1 MSPITLTLYAM
12 KKVLVTTIM
21 ICISWYSIT
30 SFAKVEVSI
39 PQSDIITCERIR
51 YAEILKSESSD
62 QTEEP
67 KQLDLVIDDENGEIF
82 FRQGDL
88 LWHSEP
94 TSVNDN
100 YEMVSEHFWFDKETR
115 YLSFIVR
122 GSPNTSTS
130 IRWYKC
136 H

>member
-1 MSPITLTLYAM
+1 M
-12 KKVLVTTIM
+12 KKVPVTTIM

-39 PQSDIITCERIR
+39 PQSDIITCERVR
-51 YAEILKSESSD
+51 YVEVSKSKSSD

-67 KQLDLVIDDENGEIF
+67 KQLDLVIYNEDSEF
-82 FRQGDL
+82 HFRHGDGL
-88 LWHSEP
+88 RRLEP
-94 TSVNDN
+94 TIKNDK

-130 IRWYKC
+130 FRWYKC

>member
-1 MSPITLTLYAM
+1 MQKALIITIA
-12 KKVLVTTIM
+12 
-21 ICISWYSIT
+21 ICSCYFSVVG
-30 SFAKVEVSI
+30 SAKVDLGI
-39 PQSDIITCERIR
+39 AQSDVIPCERIR
-51 YAEILKSESSD
+51 YAEISKSRSSD

-67 KQLDLVIDDENGEIF
+67 KQLDLVIDNENGAIF

-88 LWHSEP
+88 LWHTEP

-130 IRWYKC
+130 FRLYKC

>member
-1 MSPITLTLYAM
+1 MRNALIITI
-12 KKVLVTTIM
+12 V
-21 ICISWYSIT
+21 ICSCYFSVVG
-30 SFAKVEVSI
+30 FANVDVDI
-39 PQSDIITCERIR
+39 AQSDVIPCERIR
-51 YAEILKSESSD
+51 YVEVSKSKSSD
-62 QTEEP
+62 QTEES
-67 KQLDLVIDDENGEIF
+67 KKLDLVIYNEDSEVH
-82 FRQGDL
+82 FRQGDG
-88 LWHSEP
+88 LWHLEP
-94 TSVNDN
+94 TIKNDK

>member
-1 MSPITLTLYAM
+1 M
-12 KKVLVTTIM
+12 KKVPVTTIM

-39 PQSDIITCERIR
+39 PQSDIITCERTR
-51 YAEILKSESSD
+51 YVEVSKSKSSD
-62 QTEEP
+62 QTEES
-67 KQLDLVIDDENGEIF
+67 KKLDLVIYNEDSEF
-82 FRQGDL
+82 HFRQGDG
-88 LWHSEP
+88 LWHLEP
-94 TSVNDN
+94 TIKNDK

-130 IRWYKC
+130 FRWYKC

>member
-1 MSPITLTLYAM
+1 M
-12 KKVLVTTIM
+12 KKVPVTTIM

-39 PQSDIITCERIR
+39 PQSDIITCERVR
-51 YAEILKSESSD
+51 YVEVSKSKSSD

-67 KQLDLVIDDENGEIF
+67 KQLDLVIYNEDSEF
-82 FRQGDL
+82 HFRQGDG
-88 LWHSEP
+88 LWRLEP
-94 TSVNDN
+94 TIKNDK

-115 YLSFIVR
+115 YLSFILR

-130 IRWYKC
+130 FRWYKC